1 MTKFYKKF
9 FDTIKQQLENSELD
23 QLNNISEKLKKIKKA
38 IKQLL
43 LETAVVQLWQVMF
56 QSI

>member
-23 QLNNISEKLKKIKKA
+23 QLNNISKKLKKLKKA

-43 LETAVVQLWQVMF
+43 LETVVVQPWQVMF